1 MNFKFIGACTS
12 LGVNVDGSDKAPL
25 FIYNKLKKHFNNSI
39 IFVKTDKISK
49 NQDLNNSQ
57 KNLFSLNEFNQDLY
71 SSISNILKDNY
82 FPITLGGD
90 HSVTIASAL
99 ASIKKYE
106 KLGIIWIDA
115 HGDYNNVNTTP
126 SGNIHGF
133 PFATVTGFENTNNL
147 ISFHDGNLYDPKNS
161 VLVGA
166 RDLDEGEIT
175 NLKKAGVTIFTTND
189 IQKLGIDYV
198 MGQAIKIAN
207 DNTNGMHISF
217 DIDIIDPKIVPGVS
231 TVSPD
236 GISEKD
242 AYKIMNILNESIY
255 MVKSLDLVE
264 YNPRFDIDNK
274 GLMVAT
280 NLIKKFIN

>member
-1 MNFKFIGACTS
+1 MKLKFIGACTS
-12 LGVNVDGSDKAPL
+12 LGVNIDGSDKAPL
-25 FIYNKLKKHFNNSI
+25 LIYNEVKRYSNNSI
-39 IFVKTDKISK
+39 TLIQNDKITK
-49 NQDLNNSQ
+49 KIDTDNNQ
-57 KNLFSLNEFNQDLY
+57 KNLFSLNKFNQKMY
-71 SSISNILKDNY
+71 CSISNILKDNY
-82 FPITLGGD
+82 FPLTLGGD

-175 NLKKAGVTIFTTND
+175 NLKKSGVTIFTTND
-189 IQKLGIDYV
+189 IQKLGINYV
-198 MGQAIKIAN
+198 MRQAIKIAN
-207 DNTNGMHISF
+207 TNTNGMHISF
-217 DIDIIDPKIVPGVS
+217 DIDIIDPKFVPGVS

-236 GISEKD
+236 GISEEQ
-242 AYKIMNILNESIY
+242 AYRITDILNKNID
-255 MVKSLDLVE
+255 MIKSFDLVE
-264 YNPRFDIDNK
+264 YNPNYDIDNK
-274 GLMVAT
+274 GLKVAT
-280 NLIKKFIN
+280 ELIRTFIN